1 MNDAQLNRALQSIG
15 KECFVTYFLKFNDH
29 LLTNQDLCEILIN
42 ERGYRPS
49 ACSTRVSK
57 SRGIIKAGCAKNAL
71 MVIAESNVDKRT
83 RELASE
89 LAAQLED

>member
-1 MNDAQLNRALQSIG
+1 MNDAQLSRALQSIG

-29 LLTNQDLCEILIN
+29 SLSNQDLCEILIN

-57 SRGIIKAGCAKNAL
+57 SRSIIKAGCAKDAL
-71 MVIAESNVDKRT
+71 MIIADSNADQRT

-89 LAAQLED
+89 LAALL